1 MTTNG
6 VSTFTAD
13 NILLVSGGDAS
24 PLSPLWTRPA
34 NTALSISSGTR
45 CIDPQPPPIA
55 EFAAGNLSAENPPEK
70 LRRAELAAEF
80 C

>member
-1 MTTNG
+1 MVCMRSWQSIQPKTNVDPSVG
-6 VSTFTAD
+6 HGLTLRSSDKTAASSYASH
-13 NILLVSGGDAS
+13 LLQV
-24 PLSPLWTRPA
+24 
-34 NTALSISSGTR
+34 
-45 CIDPQPPPIA
+45 DPQPPPIA

>member
-1 MTTNG
+1 MNYMYLNKY
-6 VSTFTAD
+6 AD
-13 NILLVSGGDAS
+13 V
-24 PLSPLWTRPA
+24 
-34 NTALSISSGTR
+34 
-45 CIDPQPPPIA
+45 DPQPPPIA